1 MHAQADGVA
10 TNGVPSPVPGA
21 ERLFEL
27 DLVRG
32 VALLGIL
39 IMNMPG
45 FATSFYSGMSGW
57 DQWPDW
63 WDEGTAAARNALFSG
78 KFNSMFSLLFGIGFT
93 IQLERLIAKRGAAGL
108 GIYLRRLAALF
119 AFGAI
124 HMLVFWTGDVLHMYA
139 LLGVLLILVRNRSD
153 LTIWILTA
161 LSLSFP
167 IMLGIFKMKTVDD
180 AYFLHMERAFSAWL
194 TTNNYAYGS
203 GSFFEAMREHIRE
216 TWFLY
221 TDVISLEFTASFYAQ
236 LTTTLL
242 LGFLIGR
249 HRIPQRLGELMP
261 SIVRVQYWSLWI
273 GIGSLLALTY
283 GEKHVSPI
291 DLTWKGIAVGM
302 AYVICRLSVMLFYV
316 TTLVR
321 MVQQPRWRTRFEPIA
336 SVGRMPLTNYLL
348 QTAIAT
354 PIFYGWGLGFWNRGG
369 PLVWLLL
376 ALAVF
381 FIVQVPVSVWWL
393 KRFQFGP
400 LEYLWRVL
408 TYGRT
413 MPEHLRR
420 A

>member
-1 MHAQADGVA
+1 
-10 TNGVPSPVPGA
+10 
-21 ERLFEL
+21 
-27 DLVRG
+27 
-32 VALLGIL
+32 
-39 IMNMPG
+39 
-45 FATSFYSGMSGW
+45 
-57 DQWPDW
+57 
-63 WDEGTAAARNALFSG
+63 
-78 KFNSMFSLLFGIGFT
+78 
-93 IQLERLIAKRGAAGL
+93 
-108 GIYLRRLAALF
+108 
-119 AFGAI
+119 
-124 HMLVFWTGDVLHMYA
+124 MYA